1 VPSDSSKVWVDITF
15 TPSLEGDK
23 DTSVEVVLADADV
36 IGSYSM
42 PVIYSSAEPVAEEIS
57 TWVTYFRELSTTS
70 GIENVP
76 VEFLSVEEIVEE
88 GILPIV
94 ALFTLAEASSVLDD
108 IKVVYC
114 TGYNTISGSLDKVV
128 AFTAGRNLLGLFD
141 TAVAFSA
148 PISVSGIEDRIV
160 NYTNFSGDL
169 TTSGTPIPLH
179 ESSFSYIVEYGDVYF
194 EDKFGAINRIVN
206 ISFAGWV
213 DFPLRAD
220 IYSSYEGYQDGYELD
235 LTCISGSLLP
245 HYMDIYSTIL
255 KVGSLGSDL
264 YCALL
269 DYSFIGSDIQTTD
282 GRIYYNDIEIFS
294 AALKEAPIV
303 LDIDLFSIKI
313 HNFSLDEGEYT
324 TASGFISVDVTD
336 DTCPITTSGTYFKVN
351 GIQVP
356 TTLEAIYD
364 GYRLF
369 YDPAD
374 DFASIS
380 GPTVFTVHAENDC
393 GKVIEKDY
401 YLTFGYIVSYENSKL
416 NEIDYG
422 YYKKVAV
429 RVVAENYATCPKV
442 SSLAWEFESRS
453 MANVDLSASIT
464 GRFHAWDDKS
474 LPARIYPQ
482 STAYFYGKEIR
493 VVVNAKDF
501 SGNDMEPFVLVYKI
515 EDKP

>member
-1 VPSDSSKVWVDITF
+1 MPSDSSKVWVDITF
-15 TPSLEGDK
+15 ISPLEGDK
-23 DTSVEVVLADADV
+23 NTSVEVVLADADV

-57 TWVTYFRELSTTS
+57 TWVSYFRELSTTS
-70 GIENVP
+70 GTISTA
-76 VEFLSVEEIVEE
+76 VEFLSVEDIAEE
-88 GILPIV
+88 GIIPIIS
-94 ALFTLAEASSVLDD
+94 LFTLSETSSNIDD
-108 IKVVYC
+108 INVVYR
-114 TGYNTISGSLDKVV
+114 TGYNTISGSLNKVV
-128 AFTAGRNLLGLFD
+128 SFTAGRNLLSAFS
-141 TAVAFSA
+141 TPVAFAA
-148 PISVSGIEDRIV
+148 PISVSGIEYWIV

-169 TTSGTPIPLH
+169 TTSGTPIPFH
-179 ESSFSYIVEYGDVYF
+179 SSEFSFTVEYGDEYT
-194 EDKFGAINRIVN
+194 EDKLGAINRIVD

-213 DFPLRAD
+213 DFPLTSD
-220 IYSSYEGYQDGYELD
+220 IYAVFEGYHDGYELD

-245 HYMDIYSTIL
+245 HYTDIYSTSLKIL
-255 KVGSLGSDL
+255 DIGSDL

-269 DYSFIGSDIQTTD
+269 DYSIINADIETTD
-282 GRIYYNDIEIFS
+282 GRIYYQNVEFFS
-294 AALKEAPIV
+294 ADLKKAPIV

-313 HNFSLDEGEYT
+313 HNFSLEEGEYT
-324 TASGFISVDVTD
+324 TSSGFISVDVID

-351 GIQVP
+351 DVQVP
-356 TTLEAIYD
+356 TTLEAIED

-369 YDPAD
+369 YDPVD

-393 GKVIEKDY
+393 GKVLEKDY
-401 YLTFGYIVSYENSKL
+401 YLTFGYFVSYENSRL

-429 RVVAENYATCPKV
+429 RVTVENYATCPKL
-442 SSLAWEFESRS
+442 SSLAWDFESRS

-464 GRFHAWDDKS
+464 GRFHAWDDRS

-501 SGNDMEPFVLVYKI
+501 SGNEMEPFVLVYKI
-515 EDKP
+515 ENKP